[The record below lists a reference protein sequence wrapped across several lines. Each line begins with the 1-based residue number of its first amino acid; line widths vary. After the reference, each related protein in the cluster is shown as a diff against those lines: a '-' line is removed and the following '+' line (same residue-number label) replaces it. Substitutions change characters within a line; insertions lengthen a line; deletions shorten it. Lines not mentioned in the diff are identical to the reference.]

1 MNENYLEEQ
10 GKGLKFCHKMM
21 ACAHVMY
28 LKTKGQ
34 QGINALHV
42 LIDLEKEN
50 LEKAK
55 DSKEIEEIVLSEILM
70 LQGLA
75 MELREEL
82 YRLANG
88 EENGT
93 WLHSR

>member
-1 MNENYLEEQ
+1 MNESGLEEMV
-10 GKGLKFCHKMM
+10 KGLVDCHKMM
-21 ACAHVMY
+21 AWAHVMY
-28 LKTKGQ
+28 LKTKGE
-34 QGINALHV
+34 QGRNALHT
-42 LIDLEKEN
+42 LIALEKEK

-55 DSKEIEEIVLSEILM
+55 DSKEIEEIVLSEIVM
-70 LQGLA
+70 FQGLA

-93 WLHSR
+93 WLNSR